1 MINLENFY
9 LNNNTK
15 NIISKWE
22 TPFKNKNNIK
32 PLFINS
38 NKGTGKTTLAN
49 LLLNEYS
56 IITIDTNII
65 NISEYIRLIIS
76 KKDISMLFSNK
87 KYKAIIIDDI
97 FINNKYINN
106 FFSFFEILKRNT
118 NNPIIILNSNKFN
131 KLETIKNQCYSIE
144 LEYEYNIFLKLL
156 II

>member
-15 NIISKWE
+15 ILFLNGKPLLKI
-22 TPFKNKNNIK
+22 NNIK

-49 LLLNEYS
+49 LLNEYS

-106 FFSFFEILKRNT
+106 FFH
-118 NNPIIILNSNKFN
+118 
-131 KLETIKNQCYSIE
+131 
-144 LEYEYNIFLKLL
+144 FLKY
-156 II
+156 